1 MPKDDNDVEYF
12 FVEGLKDEKGII
24 GTKNGRLTFI
34 KMVAIGEKKQKG
46 VLCKCSC
53 GRNVVF
59 SYYVLSKKQHPR
71 TSCGCLK
78 REQISK
84 LGRKSKEDLTNK
96 VFFGFKCVKEMGK
109 EYKKEHLIRSKNAYW
124 ECECLACHA
133 LSVFNSGEIKR
144 GQIGC
149 SQCIIHKSQGE
160 EIIAKLLD
168 TYGIKYLYDTVFFFD
183 LIMPG
188 GGIGRYDFILL
199 NDSGKPYRIIE
210 YDGEQHYKSVSYFNT
225 LSGEKQTAEERLTRQ
240 KEYDEVK
247 NRYAQSH
254 NIPLVRIPYSEKKN
268 ISYEMLMGD
277 LFLANGNNSSKMY
290 E

>member
-1 MPKDDNDVEYF
+1 M
-12 FVEGLKDEKGII
+12 
-24 GTKNGRLTFI
+24 
-34 KMVAIGEKKQKG
+34 
-46 VLCKCSC
+46 
-53 GRNVVF
+53 
-59 SYYVLSKKQHPR
+59 
-71 TSCGCLK
+71 
-78 REQISK
+78 
-84 LGRKSKEDLTNK
+84 
-96 VFFGFKCVKEMGK
+96 
-109 EYKKEHLIRSKNAYW
+109 
-124 ECECLACHA
+124 
-133 LSVFNSGEIKR
+133 FNSGEIKR

-210 YDGEQHYKSVSYFNT
+210 YDGEQHYKSVSYFST

-277 LFLANGNNSSKMY
+277 LFLVNGNNSSKMH